1 MMLSMVSDLARHSIL
16 GMCGFE
22 LKPLNNVEP
31 AAAFRPRSKMRKRG
45 CKADPSAHGVMIRLL
60 ICMGGA
66 GDYRH
71 DQFIA
76 ASSCERY

>member
-1 MMLSMVSDLARHSIL
+1 MLSMVSDLARHSIL

-22 LKPLNNVEP
+22 LKPFHNVEP
-31 AAAFRPRSKMRKRG
+31 AAAFRPLLQKAQRK
-45 CKADPSAHGVMIRLL
+45 AEPSAHGVMIRLL